1 MNRLPLATVRVLDL
15 DMAAAG
21 AYAARLLADAGAEVI
36 GVETLPVQRP
46 GAPSQFNELN
56 RNKLGCSLDLGG
68 PDGRELVI
76 RLAARCDVVVERPQS
91 DRQERPLITYDALRA
106 ARPDIIV
113 VSIRRERGTADP
125 LDIADIIAGT
135 AAAGAACVAL
145 QHHRT
150 TGKGQHVEVDAADCA
165 VSLVGELVVARAL
178 GHEAPPAV
186 AVPLPPAR
194 ELLRDPRLR
203 ERHFFEPV
211 SHLKGG
217 VQEITGPP
225 WRFSLTPGHVR
236 LPAPEPG
243 QHNRY
248 VFRDLLGLSP
258 EETAAL
264 ERRGIIGAT
273 GDA

>member
-21 AYAARLLADAGAEVI
+21 AYAARLLGDAGAEVI

-56 RNKLGCSLDLGG
+56 RNKLGCSLDLSQ
-68 PDGRELVI
+68 PDGRELII
-76 RLAARCDVVVERPQS
+76 RLAARCDVIVERPVS
-91 DRQERPLITYDALRA
+91 DRQERPLTYDGLRA

-113 VSIRRERGTADP
+113 VSIRGLRGTNSRPDM
-125 LDIADIIAGT
+125 DDIITGT
-135 AAAGAACVAL
+135 AAAGATCVAL
-145 QHHRT
+145 LHHRN
-150 TGKGQHVEVDAADCA
+150 TGNGQHVEVDAADCA
-165 VSLVGELVVARAL
+165 ASIVGELVVARAL

-194 ELLRDPRLR
+194 ELLRDPQLR

-217 VQEITGPP
+217 VQEIAGPP

-258 EETAAL
+258 AETADF
-264 ERRGIIGAT
+264 EQRGIIGAT

>member
-1 MNRLPLATVRVLDL
+1 MNRLPLASVRVLDL

-36 GVETLPVQRP
+36 GVETLPIQRP
-46 GAPSQFNELN
+46 GAASQFNDLN
-56 RNKLGCSLDLGG
+56 RNKLGCTLDLSR
-68 PDGRELVI
+68 PDGRELII
-76 RLAARCDVVVERPQS
+76 RLATRCDVVVERPES

-113 VSIRRERGTADP
+113 VSIRGVGRTNGRPDMD
-125 LDIADIIAGT
+125 DIVAGT
-135 AAAGAACVAL
+135 AAAGATCVAL
-145 QHHRT
+145 LHHRN
-150 TGKGQHVEVDAADCA
+150 TGTGQHVEVDAADCA

-178 GHEAPPAV
+178 GHEAAAAV
-186 AVPLPPAR
+186 AVPLPSAR

-217 VQEITGPP
+217 VQEIAGPP

-258 EETAAL
+258 EETAGL